1 MKKKPLMVGYEQDVV
16 IGASVNLLFA
26 WSKFAVL
33 WVCTEYQNG
42 NGWTKNEF
50 FIINVVQSYEVIDIF
65 DNTVLIDWTK
75 ISWLDNVWNGR

>member
-1 MKKKPLMVGYEQDVV
+1 MEKKPLMGGYEQDVV
-16 IGASVNLLFA
+16 IGASVNLLFCLV

-50 FIINVVQSYEVIDIF
+50 FIINVVQSYEVDNIF

-75 ISWLDNVWNGR
+75 TSWLDNV